1 MEASADGEKA
11 KLAVP
16 PHYQCP
22 VSMELMVDPV
32 MVATGHTY
40 DRPFIQRWLEQGHKT
55 CPVTGVRLRH
65 LELIPNTDSQLID
78 PTERRAADT
87 VERQRQLAPGL
98 FGRK

>member
-1 MEASADGEKA
+1 MVEDVETAIARGLEKDGKPQ
-11 KLAVP
+11 KLW
-16 PHYQCP
+16 Q
-22 VSMELMVDPV
+22 
-32 MVATGHTY
+32 TN
-40 DRPFIQRWLEQGHKT
+40 Q
-55 CPVTGVRLRH
+55 H

>member
-1 MEASADGEKA
+1 MEASADGDKA

-40 DRPFIQRWLEQGHKT
+40 DRPFIQRWLSR
-55 CPVTGVRLRH
+55 VT
-65 LELIPNTDSQLID
+65 
-78 PTERRAADT
+78 RRA
-87 VERQRQLAPGL
+87 P
-98 FGRK
+98 